1 MNVLKAII
9 ERLNQKLDASNLFP
23 SLYGIAAPD
32 PNNAKSFLAYDGNGQ
47 NLLTADY
54 DKTDGTC
61 FWTLRSA
68 VSVRKADTVQVVACQ
83 DMYVTTFPLR
93 AYTVVKK
100 TALPCDSNAT
110 EGFVMDMFWKYV
122 QGKDTAL
129 RSNIGVTDIYF
140 RPVSVSPN
148 TPDLP
153 KQFEYVTLY
162 FDLDVEVTA
171 QLIEGC
177 YDECGVNPIP
187 LPDGSCPPINRV
199 VSVTGLDTDNTDPS
213 RPIVKISVDGT
224 TITGEGTP
232 DDPLVAI
239 GGGGGGSLRVQDEGT
254 TVTNAAT
261 SLNFTGNVTAS
272 LASAGN
278 VTVNVPA
285 ETPQVNSDWN
295 ASSGVAQILNKPTLA
310 TVATSGSYTDLI
322 NQPSIPPAQVNSD
335 WNAVSG
341 VAEILNKPSIPA
353 AQIQSDWNQANNA
366 AVDFIK
372 NKPTIPSTSG
382 FVPYTGATQDVD
394 LGSNGLTTHDL
405 IVSRPSGSGVAA
417 SITKGGSGEALT
429 VVKSSGS
436 GNAASITGG
445 VTLISELHLTTDLA
459 DSYIASA
466 ATWNAKF
473 NTPSGTT
480 SQYVRGDGSLATFPT
495 VGLGTVL
502 SVAATVPSPS
512 SPALSV
518 SVLNPTTTP
527 AIAITANGNT
537 SQLIRGD
544 GSLAAIP
551 TAPTIYKSTTDQLP
565 VTGVTTNTKVV
576 GVLIP
581 ANTVTVGAIIEIKAR
596 AGKTGGAGIT
606 TLRVYANSADSI
618 VSPAPTLLITAALP
632 ANSSTYIGIDRSA
645 IVKSAIVTQTAQ
657 ANASIP
663 TDAAVGT
670 ASLTNS
676 NIDWTVNQYIIF
688 ALQNASIAD
697 STTLSYYQI
706 EIK

>member
-68 VSVRKADTVQVVACQ
+68 VSVRKADAVQVVACQ

-110 EGFVMDMFWKYV
+110 EGYVMDMFWKYV

-129 RSNIGVTDIYF
+129 RSSIGVTDIYF

-232 DDPLVAI
+232 EDPLVAI
-239 GGGGGGSLRVQDEGT
+239 GGGGGGVNLRVQDEGN

-272 LASAGN
+272 LASTGN
-278 VTVNVPA
+278 VTVNVPSP
-285 ETPQVNSDWN
+285 TPQVNADWN
-295 ASSGVAQILNKPTLA
+295 ASSGVAQILNKPTIP
-310 TVATSGSYTDLI
+310 TETSDLTNDSGFI
-322 NQPSIPPAQVNSD
+322 TLSDVPPQVNSD
-335 WNAVSG
+335 WNASSG
-341 VAEILNKPSIPA
+341 AAQILNKPTIPA
-353 AQIQSDWNQANNA
+353 AQIQSDWNQSNNA

-382 FVPYTGATQDVD
+382 LVPYTGANQDVD
-394 LGSNGLTTHDL
+394 LGANGLD
-405 IVSRPSGSGVAA
+405 
-417 SITKGGSGEALT
+417 
-429 VVKSSGS
+429 
-436 GNAASITGG
+436 
-445 VTLISELHLTTDLA
+445 
-459 DSYIASA
+459 
-466 ATWNAKF
+466 AKF
-473 NTPSGTT
+473 
-480 SQYVRGDGSLATFPT
+480 
-495 VGLGTVL
+495 
-502 SVAATVPSPS
+502 
-512 SPALSV
+512 
-518 SVLNPTTTP
+518 
-527 AIAITANGNT
+527 I
-537 SQLIRGD
+537 
-544 GSLAAIP
+544 
-551 TAPTIYKSTTDQLP
+551 K
-565 VTGVTTNTKVV
+565 VTGVNGNGHLNLRHQASNPTATGQSTAIFADNNGNLKIKNDGLSYATFDTNGISADRSYEFPDKSGTVAMTSDVQTYSAGSGLSLTGNTFANTAPDQTVVLTAGTGIGVSGTYPNFTISNTNSVNLARFRSTTNQTAVTGNTNNNRV
-576 GVLIP
+576 ISFLVP
-581 ANTVTVGAIIEIKAR
+581 ANTIPVGAIGTVKPR
-596 AGKTGGAGIT
+596 LSKTGTAGIT
-606 TLRVYANSADSI
+606 TFRLYANTADSI
-618 VSPAPTLLITAALP
+618 TSPAPTLLMTIATGAGTQPYLGGFRD
-632 ANSSTYIGIDRSA
+632 IA
-645 IVKSAIVTQTAQ
+645 IKSATVTQTAQ
-657 ANASIP
+657 ANTSIP
-663 TDAAVGT
+663 SDAVVGN

-676 NIDWTVNQYIIF
+676 NIDWTVDQYLIVAIQNQV
-688 ALQNASIAD
+688 SGD
-697 STTLSYYQI
+697 STVLSFIDI
-706 EIK
+706 EFTW

>member
-68 VSVRKADTVQVVACQ
+68 VSVRKADAVQVVACQ

-93 AYTVVKK
+93 AYTVIKK

-110 EGFVMDMFWKYV
+110 EGYVMDMFWKYV

-261 SLNFTGNVTAS
+261 TLNFTGNVTAS
-272 LASAGN
+272 LASTGN

-285 ETPQVNSDWN
+285 ETPQVNADWN
-295 ASSGVAQILNKPTLA
+295 ASSGVAEILNKPTLA

-335 WNAVSG
+335 WNASSG

-366 AVDFIK
+366 ALDFIK

-382 FVPYTGATQDVD
+382 FVPYTGATQDVN
-394 LGSNGLTTHDL
+394 LGVNGLTAHDL
-405 IVSRPSGSGVAA
+405 TVNHPSGSGVAA

-459 DSYIASA
+459 DAYIASA

-480 SQYVRGDGSLATFPT
+480 AQYVRGDGSLATFPSLPIT
-495 VGLGTVL
+495 FINTNDQTAVTGT
-502 SVAATVPSPS
+502 
-512 SPALSV
+512 
-518 SVLNPTTTP
+518 
-527 AIAITANGNT
+527 TANT
-537 SQLIRGD
+537 LVVSQLIPG
-544 GSLAAIP
+544 
-551 TAPTIYKSTTDQLP
+551 
-565 VTGVTTNTKVV
+565 
-576 GVLIP
+576 
-581 ANTVTVGAIIEIKAR
+581 NTVATGKTIEVKAR
-596 AGKTGGAGIT
+596 VGKTGGAGLVTI
-606 TLRVYANSADSI
+606 RVYANTADSI
-618 VSPAPTLLITAALP
+618 SSPAPTLLMTSATAAI
-632 ANSSTYIGIDRSA
+632 AQNYNGIDRIA
-645 IVKSAIVTQTAQ
+645 VVKSATQTNTPTTTTSIQNDALIG
-657 ANASIP
+657 NAP
-663 TDAAVGT
+663 LV
-670 ASLTNS
+670 NS
-676 NIDWTVNQYIIF
+676 NIDWTVDQYIIF
-688 ALQNASIAD
+688 AVQNGASGD
-697 STTLSYYQI
+697 SSVFSYFKI

>member
-61 FWTLRSA
+61 FWTLRGS
-68 VSVRKADTVQVVACQ
+68 VSVRKTDGVQVKACQ
-83 DMYVTTFPLR
+83 DMYITTFPLR
-93 AYTVVKK
+93 AYTVIKK

-110 EGFVMDMFWKYV
+110 EGYVMDMFWKYV

-140 RPVSVSPN
+140 RPISVSPN

-177 YDECGVNPIP
+177 YDECGINPIP

-213 RPIVKISVDGT
+213 RPIVNISVDGT
-224 TITGEGTP
+224 TITGQGTP
-232 DDPLVAI
+232 DDPLVAV
-239 GGGGGGSLRVQDEGT
+239 GGGGKGINLRVQDEGT

-261 SLNFTGNVTAS
+261 SINFTGNVTAS
-272 LASAGN
+272 LASTGN

-285 ETPQVNSDWN
+285 PTPQVNADWN

-335 WNAVSG
+335 WNASSG

-353 AQIQSDWNQANNA
+353 AQIQSDWNQSNNA

-372 NKPTIPSTSG
+372 NKPTIPSGTVESVNSGININVDNTDPDNPIINSLSDRYKTTSTTSNSVSNG
-382 FVPYTGATQDVD
+382 TKSFTVDLNLSYIPLQEILIVHNPANHMHGEVTSYNPATGALVVDIKNHTGSGTYTSWTLNLDGTPVDALTGSGTANEIAYFTAARVLSSLPVATYPNLTELSYVKGVSSAIQTQINSKQNALVSGSNIKTINGASV
-394 LGSNGLTTHDL
+394 LGSGNLATPFEL
-405 IVSRPSGSGVAA
+405 VVAA
-417 SITKGGSGEALT
+417 SDESTALT
-429 VVKSSGS
+429 TGS
-436 GNAASITGG
+436 AKITFRMPRA
-445 VTLISELHLTTDLA
+445 VTLTSVRASLT
-459 DSYIASA
+459 
-466 ATWNAKF
+466 
-473 NTPSGTT
+473 
-480 SQYVRGDGSLATFPT
+480 
-495 VGLGTVL
+495 
-502 SVAATVPSPS
+502 
-512 SPALSV
+512 
-518 SVLNPTTTP
+518 
-527 AIAITANGNT
+527 
-537 SQLIRGD
+537 
-544 GSLAAIP
+544 
-551 TAPTIYKSTTDQLP
+551 
-565 VTGVTTNTKVV
+565 
-576 GVLIP
+576 
-581 ANTVTVGAIIEIKAR
+581 
-596 AGKTGGAGIT
+596 
-606 TLRVYANSADSI
+606 
-618 VSPAPTLLITAALP
+618 
-632 ANSSTYIGIDRSA
+632 
-645 IVKSAIVTQTAQ
+645 TAQ
-657 ANASIP
+657 ASGNIFTVDINEGGTSILSTKLTIDNTEKTSTTAATP
-663 TDAAVGT
+663 PVISDANLADDSEITIDIDQIGNGT
-670 ASLTNS
+670 ATGLKVYLIGT
-676 NIDWTVNQYIIF
+676 Y
-688 ALQNASIAD
+688 A
-697 STTLSYYQI
+697 
-706 EIK
+706 